1 MANYQ
6 IEIERNNV
14 TLAQFLRYVRQQCEK
29 KGIYMEIDRD
39 TFEKPLTESSY
50 SYSVINGEKKC
61 HSAEYQTRTYFR
73 RKLASYQTTQGFKR
87 YYYTDEL
94 EEYEK
99 TELCRY
105 DWTEN
110 GADAP
115 CRAEICRTFAYDYQT
130 YILNHDGALCLMKS
144 ANLPLT
150 TRNGDM
156 DIIIK
161 STVIVNKENGSVPV
175 VFQ

>member
-29 KGIYMEIDRD
+29 KGIYMEMDRD
-39 TFEKPLTESSY
+39 TFKKPLTESSY

-73 RKLASYQTTQGFKR
+73 RKLASYQTTQGFTR

-130 YILNHDGALCLMKS
+130 YILNHDGSMFNEICEFTFDDEK
-144 ANLPLT
+144 
-150 TRNGDM
+150 RGHGYYYQ
-156 DIIIK
+156 
-161 STVIVNKENGSVPV
+161 VNRDSE
-175 VFQ
+175 